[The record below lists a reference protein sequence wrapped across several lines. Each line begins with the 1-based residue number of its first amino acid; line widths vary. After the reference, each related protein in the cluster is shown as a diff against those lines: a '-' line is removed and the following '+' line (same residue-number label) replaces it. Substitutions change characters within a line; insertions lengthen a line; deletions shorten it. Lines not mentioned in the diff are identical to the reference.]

1 MGSMSRFMAVVG
13 VFACVSFLTGKDTL
27 ANQASDRERIVQ
39 ALMLPGTPLTV
50 DERAQAVARIES
62 SALLREEDRVRVE
75 LIAAL
80 DRANQEYFAS
90 WGDDEPAYAE
100 AQGELRLALVDAV
113 IALKDVRAIP
123 VLVDAVDTG
132 NDAHRA
138 LAAFGGA
145 AVSHVLDVYADDAHA
160 QAENHLG
167 LQRFMLLNT
176 MKLMVADGRLDGAA
190 RERIA
195 GVVRELLTHAGKSG
209 PNAAWTVMGGV
220 DLAMS
225 LGEPALVN
233 RVEEIA
239 RKPEEVRRLGI
250 ADADELAR
258 VSRYAGQVAGL
269 EETESD
275 FTPVTDAMLQDPA
288 PEDWLMWRRTLD
300 GWGYSPLDQIDR
312 GNVGRLRMVWSRG
325 LGPGLQQGTPLVYGG
340 VLYMPNPRDVI
351 QALDAATGDLRW
363 EYRRDRPDDLEDYML
378 GVLTDLNRNLAIHG
392 AHLIDTSGDDYVF
405 ALDALTGELAW
416 ETEILDY
423 RVNPA
428 NQSSGPIIADGKIVS
443 GRGCTPRGGPNAC
456 VIAAHDAATGEELWR
471 RRTIPAP
478 GEPGD
483 ESWGGVPFE
492 ERKHVGAWMVP
503 SYDPELNLVYVGTS
517 VTSPAPKFLIGGADL
532 QHLYHNSTL
541 ALDADTG
548 EIVWY
553 YQHLNDS
560 WDLDHPF
567 ERLLVDT
574 VVRPDPSAVEW
585 INPRLVPGEERRVMT
600 GIPGKT
606 GIVYTLDRATG
617 EFLWATPTI
626 AQNVVAGIDGATGA
640 VSENAEVVFRAE
652 GQEVF
657 ACPTLVGGKDWEA
670 GAYSPLTNAMYFPL
684 RNACARLVATN
695 DGSLYGLGVRTQIAP
710 GTDMVGTVQA
720 ISAETGAVLWKHE
733 QRAATSSLVATGG
746 GLVFG
751 GDHNGRF
758 RAFDHETGE
767 VLWEINLGSPLTG
780 FPITYA
786 VDGRQYVAVSTGRS
800 LTSGAFNRLT
810 PELRPSAGNTLF
822 VFALPE

>member
-1 MGSMSRFMAVVG
+1 MPTARFSYGAVVALAVPLAFG
-13 VFACVSFLTGKDTL
+13 AVS
-27 ANQASDRERIVQ
+27 
-39 ALMLPGTPLTV
+39 P
-50 DERAQAVARIES
+50 RAQS
-62 SALLREEDRVRVE
+62 
-75 LIAAL
+75 
-80 DRANQEYFAS
+80 
-90 WGDDEPAYAE
+90 
-100 AQGELRLALVDAV
+100 
-113 IALKDVRAIP
+113 
-123 VLVDAVDTG
+123 
-132 NDAHRA
+132 
-138 LAAFGGA
+138 
-145 AVSHVLDVYADDAHA
+145 
-160 QAENHLG
+160 
-167 LQRFMLLNT
+167 
-176 MKLMVADGRLDGAA
+176 
-190 RERIA
+190 
-195 GVVRELLTHAGKSG
+195 
-209 PNAAWTVMGGV
+209 
-220 DLAMS
+220 
-225 LGEPALVN
+225 
-233 RVEEIA
+233 
-239 RKPEEVRRLGI
+239 
-250 ADADELAR
+250 
-258 VSRYAGQVAGL
+258 
-269 EETESD
+269 SD
-275 FTPVTDAMLQDPA
+275 FVPVTDAMLQDPA

-300 GWGYSPLDQIDR
+300 GWGYSPLDEIDR

-340 VLYMPNPRDVI
+340 VMYMPNPRDVI
-351 QALDAATGDLRW
+351 QALDAVTGDLRW

-392 AHLIDTSGDDYVF
+392 THVIDTSGDDYVF
-405 ALDALTGELAW
+405 ALDAATGELAW

-428 NQSSGPIIADGKIVS
+428 NQSSGPIVADGKIIS
-443 GRGCTPRGGPNAC
+443 GRGCTPRGGPDAC
-456 VIAAHDAATGEELWR
+456 VIVAHDAATGAELWR

-503 SYDPELNLVYVGTS
+503 SYDPALNLVYVGTS

-532 QHLYHNSTL
+532 KHLYHNSTL

-574 VVRPDPSAVEW
+574 AVRPDPAAVEW
-585 INPRLVPGEERRVMT
+585 INPRLQPGEERRVMT

-606 GIVYTLDRATG
+606 GIVYTLDRETG
-617 EFLWATPTI
+617 EFLWATPTV

-640 VSENAEVVFRAE
+640 VSENSEVVFRSE

-670 GAYSPLTNAMYFPL
+670 GAYSPLTNAMYMPL
-684 RNACARLVATN
+684 RNACARMVATN

-710 GTDMVGTVQA
+710 GTDQVGTVQA
-720 ISAETGAVLWKHE
+720 ISAETGRVLWKHE
-733 QRAATSSLVATGG
+733 QRAATSSLLATGG

-786 VDGRQYVAVSTGRS
+786 VGGRQYVAVSTGRS

-810 PELRPSAGNTLF
+810 PELRPSDGNTLF